1 MSSLNSVRF
10 LPARD
15 HSLGPTVLSYG
26 WRDTTKAQSPA
37 AHRVEAPV
45 AWSFT
50 SCIVRP
56 PLPRRNGRA
65 TNSQPEPKPSCRR
78 SPFTQETAYQ
88 CCSSVRR
95 LSASQIQSPN
105 PRLSGA

>member
-37 AHRVEAPV
+37 AHRVEAPPAV
-45 AWSFT
+45 SSA
-50 SCIVRP
+50 P
-56 PLPRRNGRA
+56 P
-65 TNSQPEPKPSCRR
+65 
-78 SPFTQETAYQ
+78 SPAETAGRQ
-88 CCSSVRR
+88 T
-95 LSASQIQSPN
+95 ASPN
-105 PRLSGA
+105 PSPPAAAPPSRKKRHTNVVAACGACRRRKSKVRTLV